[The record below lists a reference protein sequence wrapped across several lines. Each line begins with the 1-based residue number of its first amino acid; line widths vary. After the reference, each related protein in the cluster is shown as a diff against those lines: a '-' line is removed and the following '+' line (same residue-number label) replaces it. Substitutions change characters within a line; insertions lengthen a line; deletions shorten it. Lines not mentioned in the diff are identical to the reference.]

1 MIRCSIGGDRV
12 GGFDYFFIKALIEPP
27 PDGPNSYVAQ
37 PAVSLNRRLF
47 RSSMTLESGIV

>member
-1 MIRCSIGGDRV
+1 MIRRSIAGDRA